1 MPTVSLFPGVYYNPS
16 RIANPGPLLADA
28 AAWQPRSPRPSS
40 SARGP
45 EREIASEPAQEQA
58 AGARADEGHHHAA
71 RLFSDWA
78 GTVAGEW
85 LARQVLVRD
94 QAPTLYVYRAS
105 RPVPD
110 PLRHGPGVPES
121 GSCLAVVAAVGL
133 DGAGRL
139 RVVET
144 LAPAE
149 VEQMVPVMKAFA
161 LDVAPVWALFS
172 RASAGARRAR
182 LDELLSQATE
192 AEPLLAFEG
201 EDGGTHR
208 LWRLAPEQAREL
220 ADLLSALPLAVAQGG
235 LQVAALER
243 LAGQAGDRRGD
254 GAPPSVLAFITP
266 VDAEPASGQTPA
278 VLPVHRLL
286 LASSRIPADDLEARV
301 STFFRLL
308 DVEPPAGAGGDGVA
322 HVDAALAQLG
332 TAKAEF
338 NGFVLYLGRGRVRL
352 VRSKGRMFME
362 NWTHPLGRST
372 WRAMDVNVLH
382 ALVFE
387 RALGMRPEQSRTN
400 APPLAVEVS
409 ARRAVERVDAGEA
422 VAAFLLPPPSPSQLL
437 AVALDNNPIPADSVR
452 PWPPIPAGVVFRWRR
467 TS

>member
-16 RIANPGPLLADA
+16 RVANPGSLLADA
-28 AAWQPRSPRPSS
+28 AAWQPRAPRSS
-40 SARGP
+40 GSWRGP
-45 EREIASEPAQEQA
+45 ERETAA
-58 AGARADEGHHHAA
+58 AGQDRAAGRPGDQGDHHAS

-94 QAPTLYVYRAS
+94 PVPTLYVYRAS

-139 RVVET
+139 RVVEA

-172 RASAGARRAR
+172 RASAGASRAR
-182 LDELLSQATE
+182 LDELLTQTTE

-220 ADLLSALPLAVAQGG
+220 AELLSTLPLAVAQGG

-254 GAPPSVLAFITP
+254 GAAPSVLAFLTP
-266 VDAEPASGQTPA
+266 ADAEPASGQTPA

-286 LASSRIPADDLEARV
+286 LAESRISAEELEARV

-308 DVEPPAGAGGDGVA
+308 DVEPPAGADGVA

-422 VAAFLLPPPSPSQLL
+422 VAAFFLPPPSPSQLL

-467 TS
+467 AS